1 MIDFRNITIRQL
13 HEMYKNKEVSVEEVT
28 KNILEVAKENEF
40 NAFIDIC
47 SEDALKN
54 AKSLDEKGVENLFDG
69 IPCAIKDNMNYK
81 GYLNTCGSKVLS
93 NYKSIYNST
102 VVNRILENNS
112 IITGKLNM
120 DEFAM
125 GASNTTSYYGNVLN
139 PLNKDCIPGGS
150 SGGSAAA
157 VASGLVPFS
166 LGSDTGGSVRQPAA
180 YCGIVG
186 FRPTYGMISRYG
198 VVSLNCSL
206 DQVGIMTNTVEDNAL
221 VFDMLQGVDVND
233 TTTLDVKVN
242 AATSLEF
249 DPAGKKVAIIS
260 SSFDKVSKSVKNNMK
275 SVQGFLEDSGMS
287 VDIIE
292 MKHLRDSSYVYTGL
306 VGCEITS
313 NLSMFDGIRYGY
325 RSENYSNL
333 DELYAN
339 TRGEGFGLEVKRRM
353 MIGMEMLKNKNHQR
367 YEELHLYRR
376 LIVDEFDELFKEY
389 DYIVTPSAPSTAY
402 TFEQFENLG
411 TMEELYESQFM
422 DATALAGVPGI
433 SVPMGYDAKSKL
445 PHGIQ
450 FVANRKEDAKV
461 YAIAKFFEDKYEVG
475 EF

>member
-1 MIDFRNITIRQL
+1 MDFKNITIRQL
-13 HEMYKNKEVSVEEVT
+13 HEMYKNGEVSVEEVT
-28 KNILEVAKENEF
+28 KSVLEGVKKNEF
-40 NAFIDIC
+40 NEYTDVC
-47 SEDALKN
+47 EKDALEN
-54 AKSLDEKGVENLFDG
+54 ARRIDEQGVVSLFDG

-81 GYLNTCGSKVLS
+81 GYLNSCGSKVLS
-93 NYKSIYNST
+93 NYKSIYNAT
-102 VVNRILENNS
+102 VVEKILNS
-112 IITGKLNM
+112 NAVITGKCNM

-125 GASNTTSYYGNVLN
+125 GASNTTSYFGNVLN
-139 PLNKDCIPGGS
+139 PLDKNCIPGGS

-180 YCGIVG
+180 YCGLVG

-206 DQVGIMTNTVEDNAL
+206 DQVGVFTNNVEDNAL

-242 AATSLEF
+242 AASNLDF
-249 DPAGKKVAIIS
+249 SPKGKRIAIIA
-260 SSFDKVSKSVKNNMK
+260 SSFDHVTSSVKNNMK
-275 SVQGFLEDSGMS
+275 DVQKFFKDYGME
-287 VDIIE
+287 VDIVE
-292 MKHLRDSSYVYTGL
+292 MKYIQNSTYVYTGL

-325 RSENYSNL
+325 RSENYEDL
-333 DELYAN
+333 EHLYSA

-367 YEELHLYRR
+367 YEELHIYRR
-376 LIVDEFDELFKEY
+376 LIANEFYELFENY

-402 TFEQFENLG
+402 TFEEYDKIG
-411 TMEELYESQFM
+411 SMEELYESEFM
-422 DATALAGVPGI
+422 DATALSGVPAI
-433 SVPMGYDAKSKL
+433 SVPMGRDAGNKMPL
-445 PHGIQ
+445 GLQI
-450 FVANRKEDAKV
+450 VANVKEDAKV
-461 YAIAKFFEDKYEVG
+461 FALAKFFEDNYEVG

>member
-1 MIDFRNITIRQL
+1 MNFKNITIRQL
-13 HEMYKNKEVSVEEVT
+13 HNMYKNNEVSVEEVT
-28 KNILEVAKENEF
+28 KHVLEVAKENEF
-40 NAFIDIC
+40 NAFTDVC
-47 SEDALKN
+47 VDDAISN
-54 AKSLDEKGVENLFDG
+54 AKRIDSAGVSKLFDG
-69 IPCAIKDNMNYK
+69 IPCAIKDNMNYI
-81 GYLNTCGSKVLS
+81 GYLNTCGSKILS

-102 VVNRILENNS
+102 VVERLLENNAV
-112 IITGKLNM
+112 ITGKLNM

-125 GASNTTSYYGNVLN
+125 GAANTTSYFGNVLN
-139 PLNKDCIPGGS
+139 PLNKNHIPGGS
-150 SGGSAAA
+150 SGGSAAV

-206 DQVGIMTNTVEDNAL
+206 DQVGILTNNVEDNAL
-221 VFDMLQGVDVND
+221 VFDMLQGLDVND

-242 AATSLEF
+242 AASSLDF
-249 DPAGKKVAIIS
+249 DPKGKRIAIVS
-260 SSFDKVSKSVKNNMK
+260 SSFDKVTKAVKENMK
-275 SVQGFLEDSGMS
+275 SVTEFLKAEGMN

-292 MKHLRDSSYVYTGL
+292 MKYLRHSSYVYTGL

-313 NLSMFDGIRYGY
+313 NLSMLDGIRYGY
-325 RSENYSNL
+325 RSENYEDL
-333 DELYAN
+333 DHLYAN
-339 TRGEGFGLEVKRRM
+339 SRGEGFGLEVKRRM
-353 MIGMEMLKNKNHQR
+353 MIGMEMLKDKNHKR

-376 LIVDEFDELFKEY
+376 MIANEFDELFKDY
-389 DYIVTPSAPSTAY
+389 DYIVTPTAPSAAY
-402 TFEQFENLG
+402 SFEAFDKIDA
-411 TMEELYESQFM
+411 MEELYESQFM
-422 DATALAGVPGI
+422 DATALSGVPGI
-433 SVPMGYDAKSKL
+433 SVPMGYEASSGL

-461 YAIAKFFEDKYEVG
+461 FAIAKFFEDKYEVG